1 MRNHFPYDAIM
12 ISTDVQHNI
21 SAVDRRIRAAED
33 AAGRRF
39 EVAGECVNTMASNA
53 GNGVYAVLNLV
64 RWEDGDSVRWG
75 ENHDVWSEVD
85 WLAAGRARL

>member
-1 MRNHFPYDAIM
+1 
-12 ISTDVQHNI
+12 
-21 SAVDRRIRAAED
+21 
-33 AAGRRF
+33 
-39 EVAGECVNTMASNA
+39 MASNA

-75 ENHDVWSEVD
+75 ENHDVWSEAD